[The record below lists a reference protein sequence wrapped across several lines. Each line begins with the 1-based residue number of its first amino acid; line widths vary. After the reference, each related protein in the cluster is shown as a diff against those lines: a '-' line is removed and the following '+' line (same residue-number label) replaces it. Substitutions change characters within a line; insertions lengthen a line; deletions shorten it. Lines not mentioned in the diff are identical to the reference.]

1 MSNEAMRVGRIT
13 DWHTARRV
21 WELAGNERTRDL
33 PGGTRPLRRPG
44 HRGTG
49 KHTIEL
55 EQHSQVITIWMWN
68 TPIAQFS
75 PCGAML
81 FDAGYYGHAPTT
93 RAFVHSLLGPY
104 ATFALANTNTW
115 VRETPTGVIVGAA
128 RDYAPLGCYDA
139 QPSWDAFFR
148 SESWTVKSRLGREP
162 EFLFPIDW
170 HIEFDRDAAAP
181 QRNRSTV

>member
-1 MSNEAMRVGRIT
+1 MRNEAIRVGRIT

-21 WELAGNERTRDL
+21 WELAGSARTRDL

-49 KHTIEL
+49 KHTIEFNPYNK
-55 EQHSQVITIWMWN
+55 VITIWMWQ

-81 FDAGYYGHAPTT
+81 LSAGNYGGSPTT
-93 RAFVHSLLGPY
+93 CAFVRSLLGPY
-104 ATFALANTNTW
+104 TAFALANDTAW

-128 RDYAPLGCYDA
+128 RDYAPKGGYDA
-139 QPSWDAFFR
+139 QFSWGAFFY

-170 HIEFDRDAAAP
+170 HVEFDREAAFP
-181 QRNRSTV
+181 QWTRSEV